1 MIRKII
7 KQGHNTLTMTIPSQW
22 AQRFNLQAGSEVS
35 LSERDNGLFISA
47 SKVSDSK
54 STEINVAGMDIP
66 TIWKYFMGAY
76 REGYDEIKILYG
88 GTEMDHPYK
97 FFAQH
102 KLDVK
107 YGKSE
112 MKVSAHEFFHE
123 VVERFIGMEIVDY
136 GKDFIVVRE
145 LTEPTT
151 KEFDN
156 SLRRVFFLVRQM
168 IEETEEAMKTGKVEG
183 LRHIHDVDINLDKF
197 HDYCIRIMNK
207 ILNKDSRKT
216 SLYFSTLYLLE
227 LAGDEFKNISH
238 HMTQDFKKGDFREVL
253 DIMISVRT
261 QFDLYYSLFYKFEK
275 EKTIQISELDKSRYF
290 SVAAKKLKKE
300 EAIEIF
306 HHLRMVAK
314 YINALTELRIEMEF

>member
-1 MIRKII
+1 
-7 KQGHNTLTMTIPSQW
+7 MTIPSQW
-22 AQRFNLQAGSEVS
+22 AQRFNLQAGSEIS
-35 LSERDNGLFISA
+35 LSERDNGLFVSA
-47 SKVSDSK
+47 TKTPESK
-54 STEINVAGMDIP
+54 SIEINIAGMDIP

-76 REGYDEIKILYG
+76 REGYDEIKIIYG
-88 GTEMDHPYK
+88 DKEMDHPYK

-102 KLDVK
+102 KLDAK

-112 MKVSAHEFFHE
+112 VKVSAHEFFHE
-123 VVERFIGMEIVDY
+123 LVERFIGMEIVDY

-207 ILNKDSRKT
+207 IMNKDSRKT

-238 HMTQDFKKGDFREVL
+238 HMTQEFKKVDFKEIL
-253 DIMISVRT
+253 DIMASIRM
-261 QFDLYYSLFYKFEK
+261 QYDLYYSLFYKFEK

-290 SVAAKKLKKE
+290 SVSAKKLKRE
-300 EAIEIF
+300 ETIEIF
-306 HHLRMVAK
+306 HHLRMIAK
-314 YINALTELRIEMEF
+314 YVKALSELRIEMEF